1 MAPRSEARNC
11 MVGDGA
17 ATWLIWFHDNLKF
30 VDVQVMEKSVSKKDV
45 YQLFAEK
52 VRDNKQLE
60 SRWAIMQE
68 TRVEYFRGK
77 DFNTFIKNHPEVREI
92 LGPDKDL
99 EVEDIV
105 STLLTKNLVIR
116 FSYDNLFRSNYLN
129 ISACYNYFEIRHHA
143 PDEAARARYQK
154 KVSNIIDDVL
164 EWSPKL
170 AISGMIEKHTGA
182 NITEDSNYTSRAASS
197 HVPPSTKDKA
207 SEAGPDMDADGD
219 TEANLDETQDN
230 EYADDT
236 RSSEA

>member
-1 MAPRSEARNC
+1 LNVLNR
-11 MVGDGA
+11 
-17 ATWLIWFHDNLKF
+17 
-30 VDVQVMEKSVSKKDV
+30 
-45 YQLFAEK
+45 
-52 VRDNKQLE
+52 
-60 SRWAIMQE
+60 
-68 TRVEYFRGK
+68 
-77 DFNTFIKNHPEVREI
+77 FI
-92 LGPDKDL
+92 
-99 EVEDIV
+99 
-105 STLLTKNLVIR
+105 
-116 FSYDNLFRSNYLN
+116 NLFFSL
-129 ISACYNYFEIRHHA
+129 SLV
-143 PDEAARARYQK
+143 RYQK